1 MINNSCFI
9 ITSYVDT
16 FEKEK
21 ISLKLLD
28 YLKDKN
34 LPIIFVGNYK
44 IPESIQEKADWVLY
58 TKENPKINRDM
69 VIWSQIPYNP
79 KFKTTSHTQ
88 DHGYA
93 HLLQAYRGFKLAESL
108 SYDHAIHL
116 NYDMD
121 LDDNSFKIITEAL
134 SINSNVVSGH
144 GENGYCTNVYSFKI
158 KDFISVMDASLHYYE
173 NVNPPG
179 IMPGW
184 ICETFFK
191 WALTKSNIDIY
202 QIPKF
207 YWLKELSTI
216 SFLYINNFKFKIYP
230 WEENNTMLLCFDD
243 NIDINKLV
251 FLVKGKEIQ
260 ALPTPISKD
269 FTLPFKKGK
278 YYDQKGNFIFNIDDE
293 HISRFKIKPI
303 K

>member
-1 MINNSCFI
+1 MNSCII

-69 VIWSQIPYNP
+69 VLWSQIPYNP
-79 KFKTTSHTQ
+79 KFKTISHTP

-116 NYDMD
+116 TM
-121 LDDNSFKIITEAL
+121 I
-134 SINSNVVSGH
+134 
-144 GENGYCTNVYSFKI
+144 
-158 KDFISVMDASLHYYE
+158 
-173 NVNPPG
+173 
-179 IMPGW
+179 W
-184 ICETFFK
+184 I
-191 WALTKSNIDIY
+191 
-202 QIPKF
+202 
-207 YWLKELSTI
+207 
-216 SFLYINNFKFKIYP
+216 
-230 WEENNTMLLCFDD
+230 
-243 NIDINKLV
+243 
-251 FLVKGKEIQ
+251 
-260 ALPTPISKD
+260 
-269 FTLPFKKGK
+269 
-278 YYDQKGNFIFNIDDE
+278 
-293 HISRFKIKPI
+293 
-303 K
+303 